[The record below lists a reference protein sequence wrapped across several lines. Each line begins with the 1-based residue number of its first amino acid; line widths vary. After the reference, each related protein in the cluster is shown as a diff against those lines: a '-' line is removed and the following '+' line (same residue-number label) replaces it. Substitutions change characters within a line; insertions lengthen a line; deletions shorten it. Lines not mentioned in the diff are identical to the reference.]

1 MIWFLSLLAL
11 AAVILIGIWFLHRYY
26 AKATLE
32 TALVRTGMG
41 GRRVVLD
48 GGCLALPILHQVQ
61 RVSMGTIS
69 FTTSRSGRDALMTQD
84 QLRAD
89 VEMEFEFYVDPSEKG
104 VATAAQALGR
114 RRIARGGGD
123 VVHEVL
129 AGQLANAMQNAAAKR
144 GLTDIHLDRAGYTD
158 EVARLVGAH
167 AERLG
172 LVLVSA
178 SLVAVDQSDLSQH
191 DESNAFNAQGMR
203 RLAELVAEQRKT
215 RVKVETEAE
224 IAISESRLAQH
235 NKRLEVQR
243 AEREAEIAQS
253 EHIARLEAE
262 SRARSE
268 TSAVEGELA
277 SETARIDK
285 EQRLKTAQVD
295 NDEALRRAEMAAILA
310 LEEARISNDIQLARK
325 RAEEAEAKA
334 AEEASRAQVLLAAEQ
349 VQAQKERAIA
359 EREREISGLKQKSA
373 LELES
378 EKAASDVEIMLSRAQ
393 AEARAAQTAA
403 ETEKIGMQARA
414 DGQTALNEAEN
425 RLSEAV
431 LRMRLEEHKLDRM
444 PEIMTQMMKPVEKI
458 DSIRINQIG
467 GTGSGMSG
475 GDGSGVEGAFGA
487 AMDQILGMAV
497 RLPAMKQMGEEIG
510 FDFDAN
516 LAGRTADYANRITP
530 KDGKDKPGESK
541 TKE

>member
-114 RRIARGGGD
+114 RIARGGGD
-123 VVHEVL
+123 AVHEVL